1 MREGRNERHRTARSR
16 RVRLWALLTGAIMLA
31 AVVLT
36 GCADFSAQD
45 RDRAA
50 GDFSANNDSPQKQQQ
65 TPTPEPSTPENQGPP
80 PTGPCVDPD
89 PQVIATC
96 LASTGGLMPG
106 DDQATTTVVAERT
119 TGKLITAK
127 RYGPQRAI
135 ASFDVDGSGDGG
147 LVDFALSPTY
157 SQDRL
162 IYALITTPSDNRVV
176 RIAPGDVA
184 KPILTGIPK
193 GATGN
198 MGALYFRSPTELLVA
213 TGDAGDP
220 SAAANPASLA
230 GKLLSVTSFGSGANP
245 PPKVVA
251 SGFGSNVALC
261 HNDTGALYVADR
273 TATEDRLQIV
283 ESAGPA
289 EVEARIRLAVS
300 RTSSEASDDE
310 IAAGAVTIDE
320 ASYSARVNGT
330 LLDGGVNVDQVD
342 TSDGAKIVS
351 NSYGADEFG
360 RMRQY
365 LARKGVLTH
374 ASTYEELLQLMQK
387 HAQSAAAT
395 ASAYVSWSDA
405 KLRGFLKDRG
415 VQVEALPSSRG
426 ELLRAMRAHY
436 TPSWS
441 VQWQQTFESALAR
454 VKRSGKSLLGVHDE
468 L

>member
-1 MREGRNERHRTARSR
+1 MHW
-16 RVRLWALLTGAIMLA
+16 WALLA
-31 AVVLT
+31 ATFVLVAAALT
-36 GCADFSAQD
+36 GCADFSSQD
-45 RDRAA
+45 RDQAA
-50 GDFSANNDSPQKQQQ
+50 GQFSANNDSFEQKQK
-65 TPTPEPSTPENQGPP
+65 TPSPEPSAPQNPGPP

-162 IYALITTPSDNRVV
+162 IYALVTTASDNRVV

-220 SAAANPASLA
+220 ASAANPTSLA

-245 PPKVVA
+245 PPKILA
-251 SGFGSNVALC
+251 AGFGSNVALC
-261 HNDTGALYVADR
+261 HNDTGSVYVTDR
-273 TATEDRLQIV
+273 TQTEDRLEAV
-283 ESAGPA
+283 GSGAPKVLWTWPDRPEVAGC
-289 EVEARIRLAVS
+289 AVS
-300 RTSSEASDDE
+300 SGQIFVTTTRTQQILALTEPTRDKPTITPPTVVLEKRYGALGRIVSSTSGAMLFATVNKASGNPVGTDDRVVRFIPPASSE
-310 IAAGAVTIDE
+310 
-320 ASYSARVNGT
+320 N
-330 LLDGGVNVDQVD
+330 
-342 TSDGAKIVS
+342 
-351 NSYGADEFG
+351 
-360 RMRQY
+360 
-365 LARKGVLTH
+365 
-374 ASTYEELLQLMQK
+374 
-387 HAQSAAAT
+387 
-395 ASAYVSWSDA
+395 
-405 KLRGFLKDRG
+405 
-415 VQVEALPSSRG
+415 
-426 ELLRAMRAHY
+426 RA
-436 TPSWS
+436 
-441 VQWQQTFESALAR
+441 
-454 VKRSGKSLLGVHDE
+454 
-468 L
+468 